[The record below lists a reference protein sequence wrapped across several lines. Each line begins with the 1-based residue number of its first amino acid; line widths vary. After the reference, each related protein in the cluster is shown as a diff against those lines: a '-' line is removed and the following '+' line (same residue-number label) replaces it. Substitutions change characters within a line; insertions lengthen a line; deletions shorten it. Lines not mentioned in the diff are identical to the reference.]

1 MLASLRNR
9 LTYGNAVA
17 TLALFAALGG
27 GAYAATSLVGSD
39 GTINGCVDRKTGVLR
54 VVEQGRKCNKRRA
67 TAIKWRQRGPAG
79 TPGAPGAPGALGEK
93 GEKGDPGAPGA
104 LGEKGEKGDP
114 GAPGAPAEALRVVG
128 TPGQPPFERGAGDGG
143 TEDCIWFNY
152 DVNHSSA
159 AFFKDP
165 SGVVHL
171 RGIVQ
176 AMDASPGEVCDFNP
190 AIDDNRIF
198 VLPAGYR
205 PLGRAIFATMG
216 GGNTQLMRINVDPT
230 GIVGIEGVPNP
241 EQAKEWVTLDGIDFR
256 AEK

>member
-1 MLASLRNR
+1 MIASLRDR
-9 LTYGNAVA
+9 LTYGNGVAV
-17 TLALFAALGG
+17 LVLFAALGG

-39 GTINGCVDRKTGVLR
+39 GAINGCVDRKTGVLR
-54 VVEQGRKCNKRRA
+54 VVEQGRKCNKRRE

-79 TPGAPGAPGALGEK
+79 TRGARGAPGALGEK
-93 GEKGDPGAPGA
+93 GEKGD
-104 LGEKGEKGDP
+104 KGDP

-176 AMDASPGEVCDFNP
+176 AMDASPGDNQVCDFNP

-216 GGNTQLMRINVDPT
+216 GGNTQLMRINVDPS

-241 EQAKEWVTLDGIDFR
+241 EQAKEWVTLDGIEFR
-256 AEK
+256 AEQ